1 MSYASEYSAL
11 AGAFNTGWVKVKS
24 AGPPVVYEARTPVA
38 WPNVPYEPTAGVPWV
53 AFNVVNGEAQQVSAG
68 APGNNIVR
76 HVGMV
81 VIQIFVPLHQGESA
95 ARALGDNV
103 ITLFSGLTL
112 AGYRFRPAYVSAVTT
127 NSGQKG
133 YSLVDG
139 WRQINVT
146 VPFTR
151 DEFM

>member
-1 MSYASEYSAL
+1 MSYASEFSAL
-11 AGAFNTGWVKVKS
+11 AGAFSAGWVKVKS

-38 WPNVPYEPTAGVPWV
+38 WPNVDYEPTTGVSWV
-53 AFNVVNGEAQQVSAG
+53 RFNVVNGEAAQASIG

-76 HVGMV
+76 HVGMAV
-81 VIQIFVPLHQGESA
+81 VQIFVPVHQGEGA
-95 ARALGDNV
+95 ARALADCV
-103 ITLFSGLTL
+103 VELFRGLSL
-112 AGYRFRPAYVSAVTT
+112 AGYRFKPAYAGGVSA
-127 NSGQKG
+127 SFGQQS

-139 WRQINVT
+139 WHQLNVT